1 MQTKCVL
8 ITGFSSP
15 IAKSCAKLLALH
27 GFCVVG
33 TGTKDEH
40 FEESFRILKLDLCEK
55 GSIQALICRLK
66 ELNLS
71 PQYLINNAGIGLEPS
86 SLIDV
91 DEDFFLKVFYVNTIK
106 PFSLIRE
113 LVKEFPLKKIVN
125 VGSVISLLPLP
136 FYGVYGASKSAFLDL
151 TLSLRYELLNKEI
164 SVCAV
169 IPNLTAT
176 DFIKHRIEVLSQDE
190 YFSNKVSYIRELNKK
205 SSKKAD
211 KPLKVAKVLVK
222 VILKKSP
229 QAVFYVGIKGYI
241 SALLAKILPQRL
253 LYFFLTK
260 ILKL

>member
-1 MQTKCVL
+1 M
-8 ITGFSSP
+8 
-15 IAKSCAKLLALH
+15 
-27 GFCVVG
+27 
-33 TGTKDEH
+33 
-40 FEESFRILKLDLCEK
+40 
-55 GSIQALICRLK
+55 
-66 ELNLS
+66 
-71 PQYLINNAGIGLEPS
+71 
-86 SLIDV
+86 
-91 DEDFFLKVFYVNTIK
+91 
-106 PFSLIRE
+106 
-113 LVKEFPLKKIVN
+113 
-125 VGSVISLLPLP
+125 SLLPLP

-211 KPLKVAKVLVK
+211 KPLKVVKVLVK

-260 ILKL
+260 IFKLQFMGLLRTLRSIYFVLYFRSVLKSNKNFRLFANLIKTA